1 MARHAI
7 LQAFYTSD
15 VWQLF
20 RLGLIAKRGNGC
32 QRCGRIIARSVD
44 IIGHHKVELTPENVH
59 DHAISLNPDLVE
71 LVCSDCHNLEHKR
84 FGYQHM
90 KEVFLVYGPPLSNML
105 EVVRQ
110 QMSRGDLI
118 VNMDMLYSAIS
129 GLPEYDKPDAL
140 FSNVI
145 GVQNF
150 LIDNIKTRLGKWGT
164 AWIVGGFP
172 EKFKRERMAED
183 TGAELIFCPV
193 SREDCLARLESSE
206 ALRYRKDEW
215 RGYIEKWFEQ
225 YRE

>member
-7 LQAFYTSD
+7 LQAFYTSE
-15 VWQLF
+15 VWRLF
-20 RLGLIAKRGNGC
+20 RLTLIGERGNGC
-32 QRCGRIIARSVD
+32 QRCGRIIAKSVD
-44 IIGHHKVELTPENVH
+44 IIGHHKIELTPENVN
-59 DHAISLNPDLVE
+59 DHSISLNPDLVE
-71 LVCSDCHNLEHKR
+71 LICYDCHNQEHKR
-84 FGYQHM
+84 FGYQNR
-90 KEVFLVYGPPLSNML
+90 KEVFLVYGPPLSGLL
-105 EVVRQ
+105 ELVRQ

-118 VNMDMLYSAIS
+118 VNMDMLYSALS
-129 GLPEYDKPDAL
+129 GLPDYDKPDAL

-172 EKFKRERMAED
+172 EKFKRDRLAEE
-183 TGAELIFCPV
+183 TGAELIYCPV
-193 SREDCLARLESSE
+193 SREDCLARLESNE
-206 ALRYRKDEW
+206 ALQYRKDEW